1 MPKQVMTFAEFKERD
16 GKLEGCIVERIYV
29 DEHDNGKQSKR
40 GMLKLIQ
47 NSSGKFKT
55 VQVDPAIYDHAYASA
70 DLLVP
75 VFRNGE
81 LLKEY
86 TFAEIRD
93 RINTY
98 LSEE

>member
-29 DEHDNGKQSKR
+29 DEHDSGKQSKR

-55 VQVDPAIYDHAYASA
+55 V
-70 DLLVP
+70 
-75 VFRNGE
+75 
-81 LLKEY
+81 
-86 TFAEIRD
+86 
-93 RINTY
+93 
-98 LSEE
+98 